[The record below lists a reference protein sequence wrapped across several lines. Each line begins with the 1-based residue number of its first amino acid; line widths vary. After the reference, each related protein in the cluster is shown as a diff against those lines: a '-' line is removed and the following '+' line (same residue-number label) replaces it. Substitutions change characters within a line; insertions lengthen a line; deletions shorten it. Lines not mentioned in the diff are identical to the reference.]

1 MAKVMCFGT
10 FDVLHEG
17 HKYYLNEAK
26 KLGDWLVVVIAL
38 DETVEKIK
46 GRLPRNSQTVRR
58 QNLEALKIAD
68 RVVLGNKGDKLKVVR
83 DESPDILVFGYDQDS
98 FNSFAEDAVKKGLL
112 PEIKVVRIRP
122 HHPDKYK
129 SSLL

>member
-83 DESPDILVFGYDQDS
+83 DEKPDILAFGYDQDS